1 MSTEIKKV
9 SYDTIL
15 NGRSYRGTA
24 SVTVIHAEG
33 EADAF
38 FFDLNTLGMPVS
50 TLSQRVYYNYRGQEV
65 ELGNVGN
72 LLRACILYNA
82 GAQGYSPDCVTGL
95 YFWHTA
101 LVTLH
106 TGAKAFKGFTFR
118 RGGEYYLFTEGDCVY
133 FRNWEG
139 SIRRWVPTLEL
150 GEYCYCELCASYVA
164 DFDYLSDDE
173 GCIFCAEE
181 REKKS
186 VIEDYTQSHKH
197 NETPLFFGEH
207 KGSFVGMGFELEVD
221 SKEYISEATNNN
233 VASNLISACGLE
245 EGEVRFAH
253 DGSLSYGFECIS
265 EPHTVKEFWRK
276 APQWARMLAYLSK
289 NGYSSHDVGT
299 CGLHVHVSR
308 EMFGKN
314 EAEQTSAIAKV
325 MVFFDEN
332 WEDCKCLSRRRDF
345 GYCEKN
351 ACIKDAPSNYYCWK
365 KSASRQKGH
374 YVALNNGNSH
384 TFEYRLGRGTL
395 NAWSFFSWIDFVL
408 TITKNSKRLT
418 INKVNTND
426 RVSWLAGI
434 KESTAKYMFK
444 RGAFASEVLELFPNV
459 EWESDLTTDN
469 TEA

>member
-24 SVTVIHAEG
+24 SVTVMGTGAEPEYFG
-33 EADAF
+33 LDLDA
-38 FFDLNTLGMPVS
+38 LGVPRQELTRSVFYEY
-50 TLSQRVYYNYRGQEV
+50 QGREV

-82 GAQGYSPDCVTGL
+82 GARGYELDCVTGL
-95 YFWHTA
+95 YFWHTS
-101 LVTLH
+101 LVLLH
-106 TGAKAFKGFTFR
+106 SGTKKSFKDFTFR
-118 RGGEYYLFTEGDCVY
+118 YEGEYYLFEEGDCVY

-139 SIRRWVPTLEL
+139 IIRRWVPTLEL
-150 GEYCYCELCASYVA
+150 GEYCYCEHCASYVA
-164 DFDYLSDDE
+164 YSDYLGDEE
-173 GCIFCAEE
+173 GCAFCAEE
-181 REKKS
+181 KREKI
-186 VIEDYTQSHKH
+186 IEGYTASHDH
-197 NETPLFFGEH
+197 NNAPLFFGEY
-207 KGSFVGMGFELEVD
+207 KGTFAGMGFELEVD
-221 SKEYISEATNNN
+221 SREYISEATNNR
-233 VASNLISACGLE
+233 VASELISTCGLE

-253 DGSLSYGFECIS
+253 DGSLNNGFECIS
-265 EPHTVKEFWRK
+265 EPHTIKEFWRK
-276 APQWARMLAYLSK
+276 APQWTRMLEYLSK

-308 EMFGKN
+308 EMFGKT
-314 EAEQTSAIAKV
+314 EAEQASAIAKV

-332 WEDCKCLSRRRDF
+332 WEDCKCLSRRRNF
-345 GYCEKN
+345 SYCEKN
-351 ACIKDAPSNYYCWK
+351 ECLKEGTSNYYCWK

-418 INKVNTND
+418 ISKVNTND
-426 RVSWLAGI
+426 RISWLAGI

-444 RGAFASEVLELFPNV
+444 RGAFVNEVLELFPNI
-459 EWESDLTTDN
+459 EWENDLTTDN
-469 TEA
+469 IEE

>member
-15 NGRSYRGTA
+15 NGHNYRGTA
-24 SVTVIHAEG
+24 SVIIYHNEG
-33 EADAF
+33 ESDIF
-38 FFDLNTLGMPVS
+38 WLDLNTLCVPLS
-50 TLSQRVYYNYRGQEV
+50 ALSQSVKYMYQGQEV
-65 ELGNVGN
+65 DIDNVGN
-72 LLRACILYNA
+72 RLRACILYNA
-82 GAQGYSPDCVTGL
+82 GARGYKKDCVTGL

-101 LVTLH
+101 LVKLH
-106 TGAKAFKGFTFR
+106 DGELAFKGFTHR
-118 RGGEYYLFTEGDCVY
+118 YAGEYYLLKEGDNIY

-139 SIRRWVPTLEL
+139 TIRRWTPNFKLR
-150 GEYCYCELCASYVA
+150 EYCYCELCASYVEE
-164 DFDYLSDDE
+164 FDYHVADE
-173 GCIFCAEE
+173 ECVFCAN
-181 REKKS
+181 EKKEK
-186 VIEDYTQSHKH
+186 VIENYTSSHEH
-197 NETPLFFGEH
+197 NEAPLFFGEH
-207 KGSFVGMGFELEVD
+207 KGSFAGMGFELEVD
-221 SKEYISEATNNN
+221 SKEYISDAMNNQI
-233 VASNLISACGLE
+233 ASKLISVCELE
-245 EGEVRFAH
+245 EGEVRFAY
-253 DGSLSYGFECIS
+253 DGSLKYGFECIS

-276 APQWARMLAYLSK
+276 APQWTRMLEYLSK

-308 EMFGKN
+308 EMFGKT

-332 WEDCKCLSRRRDF
+332 WEDCKRLSRRRDF

-395 NAWSFFSWIDFVL
+395 NAWSFFSWVDFVL
-408 TITKNSKRLT
+408 TITKNSKRIT

-444 RGAFASEVLELFPNV
+444 RGAFVSEVLELFPNI

-469 TEA
+469 TED